1 MSQKDNKDHPSVP
14 QSDEKNRHKKQT
26 VAIDIGKLQMIAT
39 AFGVTA
45 GYVAFLVVSTMTTY
59 VLGLTP
65 MGPLRSGIFA

>member
-1 MSQKDNKDHPSVP
+1 MSQKDNKDHTSVLKF
-14 QSDEKNRHKKQT
+14 DEKNRQT

-65 MGPLRSGIFA
+65 MGPLRGGIFA